1 MTMARPLSGHRM
13 LQEVINSFGG
23 TSDQSQKN
31 GKKAEAGLPT
41 PRLSTTSSLLL
52 AAPPTIKSRRPRRQ
66 TSIRTVAE
74 MLRSWDT
81 YQDVDNKSGATSLC
95 QDNPTAVH
103 KRCVEGLFALKRL
116 ETELDLNFQV
126 VSSLPEHGLDAVSSP
141 RKCSEKKRVL
151 EANYVEEIALQL
163 ELQGALRKNGGRA
176 QSLILRSP
184 MAWEIVPTGGSSC
197 SRPLTP
203 NRRSVT
209 PSTRACTPCGEGPA
223 NDTLAIA
230 SRSVTPVAGE
240 CSQSVDSFTLCRP
253 TCDNTVRSIGD
264 AGHAMLLEL
273 RERSN
278 ETLLIRRVRPSGG
291 GFSGGRLWTPTEG
304 LPRLQTL
311 RDEDVED
318 TSLFEEDPLA
328 LLSLAETQCLR
339 LEQTLTLKLSEHSKE
354 QSTLATDSTGDSSPT
369 KLLALTSTPHSVEIP
384 STPSSGPRSPKAGT
398 RAPGLTIVTSPDPSN
413 DRFESYL
420 RDFRTVFRII
430 GPVMPSATR
439 MLETSLK
446 GLVLS
451 LDRELHTAH
460 LALVDLQA
468 KVDLLSSQIQGTEA
482 VRSENEVLK
491 SKNESLQKKLQH
503 AETLRNEEVAT
514 LSFHI
519 DTLKNEV
526 KRLTPEEGSMQAVS
540 TLIDVCENLLEDMQI
555 ESAKQHKILE
565 ELSDCTSRVVHD
577 SQRASD
583 DAKKLSAQ
591 RPGRIVELPN
601 GEIILR
607 SFDVVEQATQVTE
620 LDLLKVDIDA
630 PIRYRTLTTR
640 TLLAAFQSREVRKMR
655 SEELSLEIDKLY
667 AAKLV
672 ADSEADSAGLPR
684 APLSDFIIE
693 YYLDSIHS
701 VGQAQERLSSIM
713 SSISAIERASAKRSE
728 IPLKIQLFSR
738 FLEYCDFEQVLPL
751 SVLNVALQAKRLCQ
765 AQVAKGDASLQKS
778 YSTVSRDSGRSR
790 GASVLGGGNPVQVYS
805 DQQPLSVAIAW
816 DSSLKALPHGGS
828 AEARK
833 ELFAHLSKF
842 ADMQGNGAD
851 GAKVTSQFYVL
862 LLILHD
868 RLKKEAAPK
877 LRELVH
883 RVETKGQATVEDFK
897 EALNNAGL
905 LSVDDSVWRPRLAHS
920 SVISEG
926 VMLNESVVLDHF
938 GGGAIHRM
946 PRGSVS
952 EAQMMTA
959 VAEAFAADSRAR
971 CEEYRRLFN
980 RHYSKKL
987 DPRTSSIS
995 FSDAKVILQSA
1006 DSSITS
1012 TYVRNLFCSAVE
1024 VGRSCF
1030 QYDGDACPVVGTL
1043 TAASSGIYGG
1053 DTVTLQLLHTAMLRN
1068 YHLKRD
1074 QAHSTA
1080 AASEHDRSTR
1090 GNRGAV
1096 PLLNSSTLRSSISM
1110 APKTPASSTNRGRAR
1125 SNR

>member
-1 MTMARPLSGHRM
+1 MTMAQRPLSGHRM

-31 GKKAEAGLPT
+31 GKKAEAGLLS
-41 PRLSTTSSLLL
+41 PRQSTASSLPP
-52 AAPPTIKSRRPRRQ
+52 AAPPTIKTRRPRRQ
-66 TSIRTVAE
+66 TTIRTVAE
-74 MLRSWDT
+74 MLRSWET
-81 YQDVDNKSGATSLC
+81 YQDVDKKSGSASLC

-103 KRCVEGLFALKRL
+103 KRCIEGLVALKRL
-116 ETELDLNFQV
+116 ETELDLNFKV
-126 VSSLPEHGLDAVSSP
+126 VSSLPEHGLDASSSP
-141 RKCSEKKRVL
+141 RKCIEKKG
-151 EANYVEEIALQL
+151 ANDIEEIALQL

-230 SRSVTPVAGE
+230 SRSATPVAGE
-240 CSQSVDSFTLCRP
+240 CSQSLNSLTFGGP
-253 TCDNTVRSIGD
+253 TCDNTVRAIGD

-278 ETLLIRRVRPSGG
+278 ETLLIRRVRPNG

-304 LPRLQTL
+304 LPRLQATNAC
-311 RDEDVED
+311 DEDVED
-318 TSLFEEDPLA
+318 ASLFEEDPLA
-328 LLSLAETQCLR
+328 LLSFAETQCLR
-339 LEQTLTLKLSEHSKE
+339 LEQTLALKLSEHSKE
-354 QSTLATDSTGDSSPT
+354 LSVLANDANGDSSPT
-369 KLLALTSTPHSVEIP
+369 KLLALTSTPNSVEVP
-384 STPSSGPRSPKAGT
+384 SLSSSGPRSPMSGM
-398 RAPGLTIVTSPDPSN
+398 RAQGLSIVTSSDPSN

-420 RDFRTVFRII
+420 RDFRTVFRLI
-430 GPVMPSATR
+430 GPVLPSATR

-446 GLVLS
+446 GLVLA
-451 LDRELHTAH
+451 LDAELHTAH
-460 LALVDLQA
+460 GALSDLQA
-468 KVDLLSSQIQGTEA
+468 KVDILSSQIQGTES
-482 VRSENEVLK
+482 VRSENELLK

-555 ESAKQHKILE
+555 ESAKQNKILE
-565 ELSDCTSRVVHD
+565 ELSDCTSRVVYD
-577 SQRASD
+577 SQRAAD
-583 DAKKLSAQ
+583 DSAKISAQ

-640 TLLAAFQSREVRKMR
+640 TLLAAFQSREVKKMR
-655 SEELSLEIDKLY
+655 SEELSVEIDKLY
-667 AAKLV
+667 AAKIV

-684 APLSDFIIE
+684 AQLSDFIIE
-693 YYLDSIHS
+693 YYLDSIQS

-713 SSISAIERASAKRSE
+713 SSISAIERASAKRSDM
-728 IPLKIQLFSR
+728 PLKIQLFAR

-751 SVLNVALQAKRLCQ
+751 SVLNIALQAKRLCQ
-765 AQVAKGDASLQKS
+765 AQVAKGDPSLQKS
-778 YSTVSRDSGRSR
+778 YSSVSRDSGRSR
-790 GASVLGGGNPVQVYS
+790 GASVLGGGNSVQASS
-805 DQQPLSVAIAW
+805 DQPLSVAIAW

-828 AEARK
+828 PEARK

-842 ADMQGNGAD
+842 AEVQGTGAD

-897 EALNNAGL
+897 EALHDAGL
-905 LSVDDSVWRPRLAHS
+905 LGVEDSVWRPRLAHS
-920 SVISEG
+920 FVISEG
-926 VMLNESVVLDHF
+926 VILNESVVLDHF

-959 VAEAFAADSRAR
+959 VAEAFVADSRER
-971 CEEYRRLFN
+971 CDNYRRLFN
-980 RHYSKKL
+980 RHNSKML
-987 DPRTSSIS
+987 DPRSTSIS
-995 FSDAKVILQSA
+995 FSDFKFLLQSA
-1006 DSSITS
+1006 DPSITAAF
-1012 TYVRNLFCSAVE
+1012 VRNLFCSAVE

-1053 DTVTLQLLHTAMLRN
+1053 DTVTLQLLHTAMLKS

-1074 QAHSTA
+1074 QAHNTTTT
-1080 AASEHDRSTR
+1080 SEHDRSSR
-1090 GNRGAV
+1090 GHNRGAV
-1096 PLLNSSTLRSSISM
+1096 PLLNSSSTRPSISM
-1110 APKTPASSTNRGRAR
+1110 VPKTPASATNRSRAR
-1125 SNR
+1125 SSR